1 MDQAFEYINSVGGL
15 ESEGDYPYTAEDGQC
30 DFQSS
35 DVVADLSACKD
46 VNSESES
53 DLMSAVGSQGPVS
66 VAIDAS
72 HSSFQMYSGGVY
84 DEPECSSEQLD
95 HGVLVVGYGSE
106 EGSEYW
112 LVKNSWGEGWGEE
125 GYVKMARNKHNQC
138 GIATQASFPVV

>member
-1 MDQAFEYINSVGGL
+1 M
-15 ESEGDYPYTAEDGQC
+15 
-30 DFQSS
+30 
-35 DVVADLSACKD
+35 
-46 VNSESES
+46 
-53 DLMSAVGSQGPVS
+53 
-66 VAIDAS
+66 
-72 HSSFQMYSGGVY
+72 Y
-84 DEPECSSEQLD
+84 DEPECNSEQLD